1 MCAPGGRRSLRR
13 CRLPCDALMTSY
25 GQGSLRIVALLP
37 AGPDVSLYDFAPA
50 LRASE
55 EASFRREEG
64 GRVHTL
70 ADAVV
75 VVDDEARVAPMEV
88 LELLTSG
95 PRVSLTIPCACD
107 LPLLVLHVKG
117 LGRHCGVELEVEDA
131 GGALRRVS
139 ASNRQASV
147 RVEAGAAV
155 DMPLDLAPGWNH
167 VRINVPDVLRRA
179 FGVAYGRTR
188 SVAVLA
194 SCRVARIW
202 FENRAFEDSELPP
215 FLRTL

>member
-1 MCAPGGRRSLRR
+1 
-13 CRLPCDALMTSY
+13 MTSY

-37 AGPDVSLYDFAPA
+37 AGPEASLYDFAPA

-55 EASFRREEG
+55 EAAFRREEG
-64 GRVHTL
+64 GRATTM

-75 VVDDEARVAPMEV
+75 VVDEEARVAPMEV

-95 PRVSLTIPCACD
+95 PRVSLTIPCACE
-107 LPLLVLHVKG
+107 LPLLALHLKG
-117 LGRHCGVELEVEDA
+117 LGRHCSIELEVEDA
-131 GGALRRVS
+131 AGALRRVS

-147 RVEAGAAV
+147 RVEAGASVA
-155 DMPLDLAPGWNH
+155 MPLDLAPGWNH
-167 VRINVPDVLRRA
+167 LRIDVPDVLQRA
-179 FGVAYGRTR
+179 FGVAYGRTV

-202 FENRAFEDSELPP
+202 FENRAFEDVELPP